1 MEAGETRDR
10 GRVETEIVVR
20 REEGGGRQQKTVI
33 TSLIC
38 PGLLVL
44 ETSYSSAINDLQP
57 SGLHLIQPS
66 LLQEKLTQ
74 ACS

>member
-10 GRVETEIVVR
+10 GEGGDRDSS
-20 REEGGGRQQKTVI
+20 EEGGGRQQKTVI

-38 PGLLVL
+38 PALLVL